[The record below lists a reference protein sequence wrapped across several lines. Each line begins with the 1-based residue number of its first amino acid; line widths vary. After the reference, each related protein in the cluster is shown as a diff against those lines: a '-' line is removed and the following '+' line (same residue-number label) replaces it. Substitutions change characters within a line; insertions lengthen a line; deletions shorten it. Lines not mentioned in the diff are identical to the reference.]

1 MKGLSTHLLLI
12 TWPKPVTLHEKRIV
26 RREKEP
32 QSFDGKTID
41 WQDYLVHFEQVAEW
55 NEWNDLERAK
65 QIVMSL
71 RGPAQKI
78 LSTLSKQDLGN
89 YNKIKESLNNRFNPR
104 EREAAYVCEFE
115 ARRHSKDETV
125 SEYGQAL
132 RRLGYLAFPNE
143 KQDSEMMEKVL
154 INKFIRGLNNL
165 DLQKHV
171 QFQRAN
177 TLDTAISYAIE
188 YEAFINPQNNMRK
201 PMLTS
206 NEVPIQAIKDNKKE
220 STELLTLDQVAKLID
235 EKLSQLKH
243 VNTETENRNGYYQN
257 RPPRFNNRGRGR
269 TYSVLLSIEQSG
281 KRLKADL
288 EANTSA
294 VKNLERPQTKIES
307 LISDPIKRVQINL
320 VNQNCLFAFCKIDEI
335 DVKFLVDTGSPVSL
349 ISFDTFEKL
358 KLSSQLISLDSI
370 LTTAN
375 GNALSVKG
383 KCILNIAIGP
393 LLVKQE
399 VIVADIKGSSGI
411 LGMNFFEQNE
421 IDIQIKSQCLSI
433 NGQSIPLF
441 KENSSQCSRIQIAR
455 QVSIPANSEMIIEAS
470 KRDSFVDGIGII
482 EPLEWVKSKGL
493 FSGKKPS

>member
-269 TYSVLLSIEQSG
+269 YY
-281 KRLKADL
+281 R
-288 EANTSA
+288 
-294 VKNLERPQTKIES
+294 
-307 LISDPIKRVQINL
+307 
-320 VNQNCLFAFCKIDEI
+320 NQ
-335 DVKFLVDTGSPVSL
+335 
-349 ISFDTFEKL
+349 
-358 KLSSQLISLDSI
+358 
-370 LTTAN
+370 
-375 GNALSVKG
+375 
-383 KCILNIAIGP
+383 
-393 LLVKQE
+393 KQH
-399 VIVADIKGSSGI
+399 D
-411 LGMNFFEQNE
+411 
-421 IDIQIKSQCLSI
+421 
-433 NGQSIPLF
+433 
-441 KENSSQCSRIQIAR
+441 
-455 QVSIPANSEMIIEAS
+455 
-470 KRDSFVDGIGII
+470 
-482 EPLEWVKSKGL
+482 
-493 FSGKKPS
+493 